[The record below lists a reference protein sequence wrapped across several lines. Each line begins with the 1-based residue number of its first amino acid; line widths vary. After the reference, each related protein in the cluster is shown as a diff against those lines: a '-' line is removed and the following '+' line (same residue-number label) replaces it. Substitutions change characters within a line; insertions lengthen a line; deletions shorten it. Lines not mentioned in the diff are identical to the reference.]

1 MAPKKT
7 ISRRQFARNAGGL
20 LIGFSLAD
28 SAIVPEIFAV
38 PQGQGGTPFPANRL
52 NSWLR
57 IERDGVIR
65 IFTGKMDC
73 GLGVETALSQIVAE
87 ELDVSPDRIVL
98 VMGDTSTT
106 ADQGGVGSSST
117 ISQGS
122 RPLRNAAATARA
134 QLLQL
139 GSRRLGV
146 PSGQL
151 EVRNG
156 VINIKGNSAMNV
168 SYTDLIADDS
178 LNETMNVSGAGF
190 GLNIEGTGKPKDPAS
205 YTVVGTSV
213 PRKDIPS
220 KIMGQFQYVTDI
232 RVPGMLHGRVIR
244 PAGVGA
250 KFIGIDENSVKDISG
265 YIKTVVKG
273 DFVGVVAESEWA
285 AIKAAKMLKVT
296 WSAPLRAFPEQKD
309 LYQHMRS
316 ATPKATR
323 ETVKRGDAAAG
334 LASAVK
340 RLEASYD
347 FPFQSHSTMGPGCAI
362 ADVRPD
368 GVTTVWSGGQ
378 KSHHLQRGYSELLA
392 VPMDKVRVIWVQD
405 AGSYGRPGF
414 EDTGAD
420 ALLLSQAVGR
430 PVRVQWSRADMTSWA
445 PKGPACVYDMVA
457 GLDAKGEVTGLQ
469 FTSRAFSGGEIHFL
483 PATAGNYLAAQLS
496 GIPNKGGVNEF
507 ADWGV
512 RAPDYT
518 FENLHAVAHIV
529 AAFHDNAS
537 PLNTTHLRDPEG
549 PSTSFAV
556 ECFMDELAAAA
567 GVDPIEFRLK
577 YLSDARARAVLTAAA
592 EKARWESRPSPK
604 RNTGTA
610 DTVTG
615 RGIALAIRNGT
626 YVGTIAE
633 VEVNR
638 RTGAVRVTRFVC
650 AHDCGLIVNPDGL
663 RTAISGNLVQSLSRS
678 LKEELTFNRSNVTSV
693 DWRTYPVARFSDI
706 PQVEIVLLNHP
717 EIPPGGAGE
726 AATRPTAA
734 AIGNA
739 IFDATGA
746 RVRQG
751 PLTPARVKA
760 AL

>member
-1 MAPKKT
+1 MASKK
-7 ISRRQFARNAGGL
+7 ISRRQFARNASSL

-28 SAIVPEIFAV
+28 TAVVPEIFAV
-38 PQGQGGTPFPANRL
+38 PQREGATSFPTGRL

-57 IERDGVIR
+57 IERDGIIR
-65 IFTGKMDC
+65 VFTGKMDC
-73 GLGVETALSQIVAE
+73 GQGVETALAQIVAE
-87 ELDVSPDRIVL
+87 ELDVSPGRVAL

-134 QLLQL
+134 LLLQL
-139 GSRRLGV
+139 GSRRLEV
-146 PSGQL
+146 RPDQL
-151 EVRNG
+151 EVRDGIIRVKNDSSKS
-156 VINIKGNSAMNV
+156 I
-168 SYTDLIADDS
+168 SYADLIGDDG
-178 LNETMNVSGAGF
+178 LNETLNVSGAGF
-190 GLNIEGTGKPKDPAS
+190 GLNVEGTGKPKDPAS

-213 PRKDIPS
+213 PRKDIPP
-220 KIMGQFQYVTDI
+220 KILGQFQYVTDV
-232 RVPGMLHGRVIR
+232 RVPGMLHGRVVR

-250 KFIGIDENSVKDISG
+250 KLIGIDEDSVKGIPG
-265 YIKTVVKG
+265 YVKTVVKG

-285 AIKAAKMLKVT
+285 AIKAAKALKAMWT
-296 WSAPLRAFPEQKD
+296 APLQAFPEQKD
-309 LYQHMRS
+309 LYPHMRS
-316 ATPKATR
+316 AVPRLTR
-323 ETVKRGDAAAG
+323 ETVKRGDAATG
-334 LASAVK
+334 LANAVK
-340 RLEASYD
+340 KVEARYE
-347 FPFQSHSTMGPGCAI
+347 FPFQSHATMGPGCAI
-362 ADVRPD
+362 ADVHMD

-378 KSHHLQRGYSELLA
+378 KSHHLQRGYSELLG
-392 VPMDKVRVIWVQD
+392 VPLDKVRVVWVQD

-420 ALLLSQAVGR
+420 ALLLSQAIGR
-430 PVRVQWSRADMTSWA
+430 PVRVQWMRADMTSWG
-445 PKGPACVYDMVA
+445 PKGPAAVYDLVA
-457 GLDAKGEVTGLQ
+457 GLDAKGDVSGLQ
-469 FTSRAFSGGEIHFL
+469 FTSRAYSGGEIHFL
-483 PATAGNYLAAQLS
+483 PATAGNYLASQLS
-496 GIPNKGGVNEF
+496 GIPNKSGVNEF

-518 FENLHAVAHIV
+518 FENLHAVAHV
-529 AAFHDNAS
+529 LAAFHDTAS

-549 PSTSFAV
+549 PATSFAV
-556 ECFMDELAAAA
+556 ESFMDELAAAA
-567 GVDPIEFRLK
+567 GADPIEFRLK
-577 YLSDARARAVLTAAA
+577 YLSDARAKAVLIAAA
-592 EKARWESRPSPK
+592 ERARWESRPSPK
-604 RNTGTA
+604 KNAGA
-610 DTVTG
+610 GDIVTG
-615 RGIALAIRNGT
+615 RGIALATRNGT

-633 VEVNR
+633 VEVHR

-650 AHDCGLIVNPDGL
+650 AHDCGLVVNPDGL
-663 RTAISGNLVQSLSRS
+663 RAAISANLVQSLSRS
-678 LKEELTFNRSNVTSV
+678 LKEEVMFSRSNVTSA

-706 PQVEIVLLNHP
+706 PAQVDIVLLNHP